1 MYLLTNPLTNIAGI
15 YQITIDRMA
24 FDTGYDE
31 RTLLP
36 MIARFAE
43 HKKVF
48 YFEDEWMILVNWTK
62 HQKVSEKD
70 NNRIG
75 IDRILQALPQEVYEY
90 AVESGY
96 YYKYLHSSRSPL
108 QAPYKPLTRV
118 SDYLNPNLNLN
129 LNINKE
135 PSKYLPQAEH
145 LAKRIIEN
153 DAGHFK
159 NKNHSSIL
167 NKWADH
173 FRLLCERDGRDI
185 ELIDKVI
192 DWCQD
197 STFWKANILSA
208 DKLRKQFPTLLLQM
222 NKGSPLPP
230 DDGNFRKINF

>member
-1 MYLLTNPLTNIAGI
+1 MSIKRYIDTSFWEDKWIRKLDPSERYVYMYLLTNPLTNIAGI

-75 IDRILQALPQEVYEY
+75 IHRILQALPQEVYEY

-96 YYKYLHSSRSPL
+96 YYKYLHSSPL
-108 QAPYKPLTRV
+108 EGKLLW
-118 SDYLNPNLNLN
+118 DDPN
-129 LNINKE
+129 
-135 PSKYLPQAEH
+135 
-145 LAKRIIEN
+145 
-153 DAGHFK
+153 
-159 NKNHSSIL
+159 SSI
-167 NKWADH
+167 DP
-173 FRLLCERDGRDI
+173 LLFDI
-185 ELIDKVI
+185 ED
-192 DWCQD
+192 
-197 STFWKANILSA
+197 F
-208 DKLRKQFPTLLLQM
+208 
-222 NKGSPLPP
+222 
-230 DDGNFRKINF
+230 